1 MVDLPFRAF
10 FSVLRFLGLFALSD
24 GLEDE
29 VDKDSEELDDGH
41 QVATFTIFHMRF

>member
-1 MVDLPFRAF
+1 MVNLMAFRAF
-10 FSVLRFLGLFALSD
+10 FSVLRFLGLFVLSD

-41 QVATFTIFHMRF
+41 